1 MPPSFPGRGRTGAV
15 RLGSTHDA
23 ASAGIIGDGTHEKV
37 IRVPCNQGFGETLHA
52 NPGDPVVRLFSYGFP
67 LTYFCHACREIN
79 LYSGGIAKVA
89 VDLLL
94 ISLGALVTC

>member
-37 IRVPCNQGFGETLHA
+37 IRVPCNQGVEVTFARE
-52 NPGDPVVRLFSYGFP
+52 PV
-67 LTYFCHACREIN
+67 
-79 LYSGGIAKVA
+79 
-89 VDLLL
+89 
-94 ISLGALVTC
+94 